1 MTTSDINRY
10 SRQIILPEIGIEG
23 NYINHLICLL
33 KTINWLLIF
42 SGQKKL
48 KNSSVLIIGVGGLGC
63 PSSMYLAS
71 AGVGTIGLVDYDEVE
86 LNNLHRQLLH
96 AQCNV
101 GMRKVESGKLSL
113 NWLVLSNFTLVS
125 FFVY

>member
-1 MTTSDINRY
+1 MI
-10 SRQIILPEIGIEG
+10 
-23 NYINHLICLL
+23 
-33 KTINWLLIF
+33 
-42 SGQKKL
+42 
-48 KNSSVLIIGVGGLGC
+48 VGVGGLGC

-113 NWLVLSNFTLVS
+113 NRFVCFLH
-125 FFVY
+125 FFYF

>member
-1 MTTSDINRY
+1 M
-10 SRQIILPEIGIEG
+10 
-23 NYINHLICLL
+23 
-33 KTINWLLIF
+33 
-42 SGQKKL
+42 
-48 KNSSVLIIGVGGLGC
+48 IIGVGGLGC

-113 NWLVLSNFTLVS
+113 KRFAFYSVFS
-125 FFVY
+125 FYNMYLIFIFLLMLLL

>member
-1 MTTSDINRY
+1 
-10 SRQIILPEIGIEG
+10 
-23 NYINHLICLL
+23 
-33 KTINWLLIF
+33 
-42 SGQKKL
+42 L
-48 KNSSVLIIGVGGLGC
+48 KNASVLIIGVGGLGC

-96 AQCNV
+96 GQCNV

-113 NWLVLSNFTLVS
+113 SRLVHLKRFPYFDYLSNDI
-125 FFVY
+125 

>member
-1 MTTSDINRY
+1 M
-10 SRQIILPEIGIEG
+10 
-23 NYINHLICLL
+23 LI
-33 KTINWLLIF
+33 
-42 SGQKKL
+42 GQKKL
-48 KNSSVLIIGVGGLGC
+48 KNSRVLIIGVGGLGC

-113 NWLVLSNFTLVS
+113 NRLVCFKTFL
-125 FFVY
+125 